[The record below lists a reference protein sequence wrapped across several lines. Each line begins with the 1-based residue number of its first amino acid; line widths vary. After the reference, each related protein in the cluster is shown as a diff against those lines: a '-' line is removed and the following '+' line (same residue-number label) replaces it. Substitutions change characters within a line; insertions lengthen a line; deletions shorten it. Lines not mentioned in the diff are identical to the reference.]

1 MFLPSEAVYAELHAT
16 FPAVVDASYK
26 ARVWI
31 VSPTTLMATLNTIRA
46 VLKDVRMR
54 EQAGVI
60 QKEVELLFKDV
71 AKLDDRVAKLDNHF
85 DQASRDIKNI
95 QISTNKITRRS
106 KNIQEVQ
113 LGEVDPKTE
122 IEGVASGSKLLSVD

>member
-1 MFLPSEAVYAELHAT
+1 MCLIIKTDNPSQLHSGLLETAYENNPDGFGVMFCNNGKLHT
-16 FPAVVDASYK
+16 HK
-26 ARVWI
+26 I
-31 VSPTTLMATLNTIRA
+31 VPKT
-46 VLKDVRMR
+46 
-54 EQAGVI
+54 
-60 QKEVELLFKDV
+60 FKDV
-71 AKLDDRVAKLDNHF
+71 EKLDDRVAKLDNHF